1 MKRFFIF
8 LMCNSLLTMSSFA
21 QFHKIGEAF
30 VKDVVPCIV
39 INVDES
45 GKHGLAMSLV
55 PKPKALKAA
64 KKTGE
69 HKWFYIQKKTYR
81 QRQETDKRVQSRIL
95 QPKQMRISENKRD

>member
-8 LMCNSLLTMSSFA
+8 LMCNLLLTMPSFA

-30 VKDVVPCIV
+30 VKDGVPCIV

-55 PKPKALKAA
+55 PTPKALKFA
-64 KKTGE
+64 KKNRR
-69 HKWFYIQKKTYR
+69 IQMVLQPKETYR
-81 QRQETDKRVQSRIL
+81 QRQETDKRIQNRIL
-95 QPKQMRISENKRD
+95 QPN